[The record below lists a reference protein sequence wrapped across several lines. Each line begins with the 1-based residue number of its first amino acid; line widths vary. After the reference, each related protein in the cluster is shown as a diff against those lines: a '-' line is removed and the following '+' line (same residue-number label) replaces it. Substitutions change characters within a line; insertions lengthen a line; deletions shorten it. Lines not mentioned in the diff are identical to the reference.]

1 MRKFSEKFK
10 NIWKYTF
17 VGGSR
22 GGAPDANEISKTL
35 VEKSMENCK
44 ILKILNISIRIQGT

>member
-35 VEKSMENCK
+35 VEKSMETCK
-44 ILKILNISIRIQGT
+44 LLKFFMNF